1 MFETYDVFIGCLLSK
16 HTYIYYVWVPVFHP
30 LNLGCP
36 KNNMVFA
43 GERVDWLDS
52 RPLLALTFIGI
63 HNIMLY
69 YNPHI
74 SGSDFIRFFR
84 PKQAGA
90 LFLHCSGKFY
100 FLASRSWSLYRYF
113 GSSLM
118 VLRNIISYPW
128 LHIHIFYI
136 AFDTCITCIGIG

>member
-1 MFETYDVFIGCLLSK
+1 MSFVQTYI
-16 HTYIYYVWVPVFHP
+16 YIYYVWVPVFHP

-52 RPLLALTFIGI
+52 WPLLALTFIGI
-63 HNIMLY
+63 HIMVD

-74 SGSDFIRFFR
+74 SGSEFIRFFR

-90 LFLHCSGKFY
+90 LFFIVQVN
-100 FLASRSWSLYRYF
+100 FTF
-113 GSSLM
+113 
-118 VLRNIISYPW
+118 
-128 LHIHIFYI
+128 
-136 AFDTCITCIGIG
+136 